1 MAFMIFFCTIY
12 IYFHPSKNIPHP
24 LLRSGLKKAGRVG
37 NGRGWHYEKGYSIA
51 GEGHLSKNT
60 HKYPFRYYEENSLKQ
75 QQFHQVFFRRA
86 VYLFQFLLSE

>member
-1 MAFMIFFCTIY
+1 MIFFICT
-12 IYFHPSKNIPHP
+12 KNMYDPP
-24 LLRSGLKKAGRVG
+24 TAQRRVG

-51 GEGHLSKNT
+51 GEGHLGKNT
-60 HKYPFRYYEENSLKQ
+60 HKHPFRYYEENSLKQ